1 MVKSKLLPRAL
12 MLTLLTLLVS
22 ACARPSVAIAPPPEP
37 PRVPSL
43 PSEARVSLIPVPP
56 ICQPSCSQGI
66 RESLKQSERLL
77 TNSAPVDSPASAAP
91 MR

>member
-1 MVKSKLLPRAL
+1 MAKKRSPLCML
-12 MLTLLTLLVS
+12 MLMLLTLLVS
-22 ACARPSVAIAPPPEP
+22 ACAQPSHVIAPPPAP
-37 PRVPSL
+37 PKVPSL

-66 RESLKQSERLL
+66 RESLSRSADLL
-77 TNSAPVDSPASAAP
+77 TNSAHVDSPASAAP

>member
-1 MVKSKLLPRAL
+1 MVEKRLLPRML

-22 ACARPSVAIAPPPEP
+22 ACAQPSHVIAPPPVP
-37 PRVPSL
+37 PQVPSL

-66 RESLKQSERLL
+66 RESLRQSERLL
-77 TNSAPVDSPASAAP
+77 MNSAPEAAPASDQP
-91 MR
+91 TR

>member
-1 MVKSKLLPRAL
+1 MVEKKSPLCAL
-12 MLTLLTLLVS
+12 MLAMLTLLVS
-22 ACARPSVAIAPPPEP
+22 GCAQPSYVIAPPPEP
-37 PRVPSL
+37 PKVPSL

-77 TNSAPVDSPASAAP
+77 TNSAREGQSASDQP

>member
-1 MVKSKLLPRAL
+1 MVEKRLLPRML

-22 ACARPSVAIAPPPEP
+22 ACAQPSHVIAPPPVP
-37 PRVPSL
+37 PQVPSL

-66 RESLKQSERLL
+66 RESLSRSADLL
-77 TNSAPVDSPASAAP
+77 TNSEPEVVPASAAP
-91 MR
+91 TP

>member
-1 MVKSKLLPRAL
+1 MVESKLLPRAL
-12 MLTLLTLLVS
+12 MPLALTLLAT
-22 ACARPSVAIAPPPEP
+22 ACAQPSHVIAPPPEP

-56 ICQPSCSQGI
+56 ICQPSCSTGI

-77 TNSAPVDSPASAAP
+77 TNSAREGQSASDRP